1 MEPTMTTN
9 FADQARTRRHAP
21 EAADNLGKP
30 TSARPYLDVSL
41 IRRPNPR
48 GAGLS
53 ETDAAWPQRLRRLA
67 RACLTHWGC
76 AELIDAAELLLT
88 ELVTNALRHAD
99 GSSIGVRIYVRDD
112 RLVIAVNDGSPDIP
126 VLRPAGPDDESGRGL
141 FLVEALAESWGAS
154 ADGATT
160 WCTLPLTEDK
170 GPSDME
176 PAAVTA
182 PVLREMLL
190 ELPADPSAVKIARVC
205 GRTRL
210 TMLDWPGNG
219 HAAIAVLGALVDNA
233 VTHGL
238 TPGRTGQ
245 SLSAR
250 LGVTEDQELVIDVT
264 DPNPLFPDFTDA
276 VDGTVGRGLWNARR
290 HGARLT
296 WFVASGFEGKTVRA
310 IFRPG
315 PAEL

>member
-1 MEPTMTTN
+1 M
-9 FADQARTRRHAP
+9 
-21 EAADNLGKP
+21 
-30 TSARPYLDVSL
+30 TSALETPHHGVPRALDL
-41 IRRPNPR
+41 CINRHPHP
-48 GAGLS
+48 GPGGLS
-53 ETDAAWPQRLRRLA
+53 PADALWPHRLRRVLRAALA
-67 RACLTHWGC
+67 HWRLSDHG
-76 AELIDAAELLLT
+76 ETAELLLT
-88 ELVTNALRHAD
+88 ELVTNALRHSD
-99 GSSIGVRIYVRDD
+99 GSSIGVRVCVRDD
-112 RLVIAVNDGSPDIP
+112 RLVIAVNDGSPGIP

-182 PVLREMLL
+182 PVLREMPL
-190 ELPADPSAVKIARVC
+190 ELPADPSAVKVARVC

-233 VTHGL
+233 VAHGL

-250 LGVTEDQELVIDVT
+250 LGVTEDQEIVIDVT
-264 DPNPLFPDFTDA
+264 DPNPLFPNFTDA

>member
-1 MEPTMTTN
+1 MEPTMTAN
-9 FADQARTRRHAP
+9 FADQERTRRHAP
-21 EAADNLGKP
+21 EAADDLGKP
-30 TSARPYLDVSL
+30 TSPRPYLDVSL
-41 IRRPNPR
+41 VRRPNPHS
-48 GAGLS
+48 AGLS
-53 ETDAAWPQRLRRLA
+53 ETEAAWPQRLRRLA

-76 AELIDAAELLLT
+76 TELIDAAELLLT
-88 ELVTNALRHAD
+88 ELVTNALRHAN
-99 GSSIGVRIYVRDD
+99 GSSIGVRIYVRGA
-112 RLVIAVNDGSPDIP
+112 RLVIAVNDGSPAVP

-141 FLVEALAESWGAS
+141 FLVEALAESSGVS

-160 WCTLPLTEDK
+160 WCSLPLTRDK
-170 GPSDME
+170 GPSVME

-219 HAAIAVLGALVDNA
+219 HAAIAVLGTLVDNA
-233 VTHGL
+233 VAHGL

-264 DPNPLFPDFTDA
+264 DPNPLFPNFA
-276 VDGTVGRGLWNARR
+276 EAIDGTVGGGLWSAQR
-290 HGARLT
+290 HGARLS
-296 WFVASGFEGKTVRA
+296 WFVPSGFGGKTVRA
-310 IFRPG
+310 VFQPG
-315 PAEL
+315 LVDL